1 MKIVVKQLLISITSC
16 SLLISCA
23 STGEQN
29 QLGDDVDYSGSD
41 CISIRTIR
49 DYTELDNS
57 NLLIDGGGRRTYLVT
72 LLHPSFE
79 LRSSFG
85 IGFSS
90 RDQWLCPY
98 GGDEIVMQ
106 GVGNERVRISSIS
119 RLSPE
124 QVDDILIRYGKKEP
138 ELEQD
143 PVPAEELEG
152 AEVEELG

>member
-1 MKIVVKQLLISITSC
+1 MKSVRKQLLISLTSC

-49 DYTELDNS
+49 DYTELDKS

-72 LLHPSFE
+72 LLHPSIE

-98 GGDEIVMQ
+98 GGDEIVLQ
-106 GVGNERVRISSIS
+106 GAGNTHVRIRSIS
-119 RLSPE
+119 RLSPQ
-124 QVDDILIRYGKKEP
+124 QVDDILVRYGKKEP
-138 ELEQD
+138 GLEHD
-143 PVPAEELEG
+143 PVPAEEVEG